1 MAEGETTGVPDEHT
15 RVATSDNEE
24 ITGVPDTEADDMTA
38 IDSAIEEVSA
48 TLYQELR
55 DPNTEPEETELPE
68 SARDAEATKN
78 YQAGLQPTQGKV
90 RKAWARLL
98 TPLWGTLDGSC
109 AHHTNTDINEV
120 RPS

>member
-1 MAEGETTGVPDEHT
+1 MA
-15 RVATSDNEE
+15 
-24 ITGVPDTEADDMTA
+24 A
-38 IDSAIEEVSA
+38 IDAKIVEVAA
-48 TLYQELR
+48 TLDQKLR
-55 DPNTEPEETELPE
+55 EANAEPEETELPE

-109 AHHTNTDINEV
+109 AHHTNTDINKV